1 MDEDAPLLTNAS
13 AARAVTRSFLRRR
26 LAHGLLRGPRLG
38 CLLRGGAPR
47 GGRTRLL
54 GRSLVRRLLC
64 GLLWR
69 GLASRC
75 LLRHRLLRRCLL
87 RRCLLRRRLLRRRLL
102 RRRRLGCGLLCGRRH
117 GRRLLGSLLAG
128 RFLRAL
134 ACTAATLAAAVLL
147 VHGGPGNALGGAF
160 TRAAITFA
168 FLDVLGRRF
177 CFSVYADLSPRGMT
191 ILLSLWSGQQA
202 QLGLTR
208 PLAGG
213 GRRQECLGV
222 FRFDDAAS
230 LPTRAA
236 FSSAWP
242 PASLAMAFRCA
253 HARLTNSSAA
263 LSFDNAFDA
272 STLSTT
278 ATASNTADGV
288 PASCPSAACI
298 APSLSVAPPTL
309 GATSF
314 TSAPAFGCLAQ
325 AGNDAGVGAFVEQN
339 ADTATLQGRLVA
351 SDHTHLG
358 SGRHVPRRGGGGC
371 RVGQG
376 GQGQTIGHAPR
387 Q

>member
-1 MDEDAPLLTNAS
+1 MSGRITLEGPHLPLQ
-13 AARAVTRSFLRRR
+13 ARADAAAAEVAAWMRTLPPDQRFSRARGYAQLSSPPPCARSSSRPASWLPSARRR
-26 LAHGLLRGPRLG
+26 SARRPYPPSWPQPCSPSSLRPSLARSCEPVPSSPPPSSQVPSSQVPSSQAPSSQAPSSPPSSWLRP
-38 CLLRGGAPR
+38 
-47 GGRTRLL
+47 
-54 GRSLVRRLLC
+54 SL
-64 GLLWR
+64 WPT
-69 GLASRC
+69 S
-75 LLRHRLLRRCLL
+75 
-87 RRCLLRRRLLRRRLL
+87 
-102 RRRRLGCGLLCGRRH
+102 

-168 FLDVLGRRF
+168 FLDVLGLALLL
-177 CFSVYADLSPRGMT
+177 SVYADLSPRGMT

-213 GRRQECLGV
+213 GRRRNAL
-222 FRFDDAAS
+222 ASSASTMPAS

-314 TSAPAFGCLAQ
+314 TSAPAF
-325 AGNDAGVGAFVEQN
+325 
-339 ADTATLQGRLVA
+339 RLPC
-351 SDHTHLG
+351 
-358 SGRHVPRRGGGGC
+358 SGW
-371 RVGQG
+371 Q
-376 GQGQTIGHAPR
+376 
-387 Q
+387 